1 MIEIL
6 LQAERQ
12 LTVGMVDHAERLFA
26 QVLEADPR
34 NGIAVVGLARVAL
47 ERGDETDAYR
57 LAARALELDP
67 ENAAAQRLT
76 TRLAEVFAHRGQPPP
91 PEVKASAPSSPNG
104 AIRSDGSSPKSGARP
119 KTGARRLI
127 GRLLGRGR

>member
-12 LTVGMVDHAERLFA
+12 LTVGMVDQAERLFA

-34 NGIAVVGLARVAL
+34 NGIALVALARVAL
-47 ERGDETDAYR
+47 KRGDETGAYR

-76 TRLAEVFAHRGQPPP
+76 TRLAEVLAHRGETLQ
-91 PEVKASAPSSPNG
+91 VLRDASTPTP
-104 AIRSDGSSPKSGARP
+104 DGTSRTAG
-119 KTGARRLI
+119 
-127 GRLLGRGR
+127 

>member
-12 LTVGMVDHAERLFA
+12 LTVGMVDQAERLFA

-34 NGIAVVGLARVAL
+34 NGIALVGLARVAL
-47 ERGDETDAYR
+47 ERGDETGAYR

-76 TRLAEVFAHRGQPPP
+76 TRLAEVFAHRGEPL
-91 PEVKASAPSSPNG
+91 PEVKAASTPTPDG
-104 AIRSDGSSPKSGARP
+104 ATRTDGSSPT
-119 KTGARRLI
+119 TGVWRLI

>member
-12 LTVGMVDHAERLFA
+12 LTVGMVDQAERLFS

-34 NGIAVVGLARVAL
+34 NGIAMVGLARVAL

-76 TRLAEVFAHRGQPPP
+76 TRLAEVFAHRGEPP
-91 PEVKASAPSSPNG
+91 PEVKAGPRSSPDG
-104 AIRSDGSSPKSGARP
+104 ATRTEGSSP
-119 KTGARRLI
+119 KTGARRLV

>member
-12 LTVGMVDHAERLFA
+12 LTVGMVDQAERLFE

-34 NGIAVVGLARVAL
+34 NGIAMVGLARVAL

-67 ENAAAQRLT
+67 ENAAAQRLA
-76 TRLAEVFAHRGQPPP
+76 TRLAEVFAHRGEPPP
-91 PEVKASAPSSPNG
+91 REVKAVSPTNREG
-104 AIRSDGSSPKSGARP
+104 ATRSDGRSP

-127 GRLLGRGR
+127 GRLLGRDR